1 MSRRTNVI
9 WTIVCVTIMLICIS
23 LGARFHRGYIS
34 LGGVIFCMVGLAI
47 LGIINKVNTW
57 RYMKHE
63 LKEVAEEVTEDVK
76 RTLKVT
82 PLRDKLKLIALFG
95 SLGLLLLTMAVGVT
109 FARIGTLPDGT
120 ITKYAIIGFILMGIG
135 GGGFFLEIILL
146 IVISSIKNR

>member
-1 MSRRTNVI
+1 MSRRTNII
-9 WTIVCVTIMLICIS
+9 WVIVCLSVMFICII
-23 LGARFHRGYIS
+23 LGARYHLGYIS
-34 LGGVIFCMVGLAI
+34 LGGVIFCIVGLAI

-63 LKEVAEEVTEDVK
+63 LKEVAEEIAADAK

-82 PLRDKLKLIALFG
+82 PLGDKIKLILLFG
-95 SLGLLLLTMAVGVT
+95 SLGLLLLTMAVGVA

>member
-1 MSRRTNVI
+1 MSKRTIII
-9 WTIVCVTIMLICIS
+9 WVAVCLTVMGICIS
-23 LGARFHRGYIS
+23 LGARYHRGYIS
-34 LGGVIFCMVGLAI
+34 LGGVIFCMVGLTI

-63 LKEVAEEVTEDVK
+63 LKEIAEEFTEDAK

-82 PLRDKLKLIALFG
+82 PLGDKIKLILLFG

-120 ITKYAIIGFILMGIG
+120 ITKIAIIGFILMGIG